1 MATGGTIQ
9 YGIKF
14 NVDNSSLN
22 QLKKDLQEIQNI
34 TTSQYQQIAPNASK
48 NTKEALQELKT
59 IKQAAGE
66 VQAVLEKSFNIN
78 LGTANIKQVK
88 AELAKMDIQKLY
100 NEMSKLGD
108 AGVRSFRNLASTI
121 LTTNQQFQQT
131 NKILDK
137 MAESFGNTVRWGITS
152 SIWNNIT
159 GSIQKA

>member
-22 QLKKDLQEIQNI
+22 QLRQELKSIQDLTI
-34 TTSQYQQIAPNASK
+34 SQYQKIAPNASS
-48 NTKEALQELKT
+48 NTKEALQELKA

-66 VQAVLEKSFNIN
+66 VQTVLEKTFNIN
-78 LGTANIKQVK
+78 LGTSNIKQVK
-88 AELAKMDIQKLY
+88 AELAQMDIKRLY
-100 NEMSKLGD
+100 SELSKLGD
-108 AGVRSFRNLASTI
+108 AGTKSFRSLASAV

-131 NKILDK
+131 NKLLDK

-152 SIWNNIT
+152 SI
-159 GSIQKA
+159 